1 MGNETSNDEIPP
13 HIQPNETFNF
23 EIIAKHNKEN
33 IDAKLIEDIISHH
46 FYFSNI
52 EKQAK
57 TEIIK
62 QISLIFIHK
71 DKQLVSSNTQPY
83 YFYIIKE
90 GFIELSI
97 HNSNKKH
104 QYKRGDYFGDIELIF
119 NKQYNYSA
127 KSITDCYLWCIDY
140 KSFNVI
146 VSHMQHVNYET
157 KSIFLNTFPMFMD
170 MHYNEHKTL
179 LKNTMLFTYYDNRK
193 IIKKG
198 EKIKGIYF
206 ILQGQIH
213 ILKGWRKT
221 QYVKI
226 GKGDFFGEK
235 EIIGGE
241 EYYQWDM
248 VISNPK
254 TQVLFLPLSKIISML
269 GHNYKDKILLYI
281 MKYIFISSHSFNSF
295 NLGVIKQIFKLF
307 TIKRVNSTKD
317 NRLYQ
322 SAGYIP
328 SKKLVLVLN
337 GALYNS
343 SNKDVLANKCQI
355 LFDSI
360 ILEENPKPIDY
371 NIISSDDNE
380 TILLEASTA
389 ELEKHF
395 KYPLKEFLLRN
406 KAMERIKQIELFKH
420 FTRKKLEAI
429 LEKIKIAVVKNGQNI
444 ITQGEEGNKFF
455 IIKSGT
461 IDIYINNKYIR
472 TLSTNCYFGE
482 RALFYKEP
490 RSATAIANGDVEVFY
505 IEKDDFGSTIDSN
518 LREYLQ
524 SKLFLQDNTIKLNEL
539 IFCDLLGSGS
549 YGHVALVKSRKTNIQ
564 YAIKNIPNKQILYE
578 QIHHNLE
585 LERNIL
591 LQIDHPFIVK
601 LVKTLKDKK
610 HVYFLMEYINGKEL
624 FDVIR
629 DIGLLSKEQTQFF
642 SASLMLTMEYLHKK
656 KFIFRDIKPENIM
669 ILKNGYIKLIDFGTA
684 TKIEDKTTTIIGT
697 PHYMA
702 PEVILGDGYSFQVD
716 FWSIGICMYE
726 FMCGTVPF
734 GETAEDPLDVYLAVI
749 NDKLKFPN
757 FIKDRDFKGLVQL
770 MLEKKYVDRYCT
782 FSQIK
787 NHVWFAEFNWD
798 ELESMEMKACYIP
811 NLNVNNKEKFRFV
824 EYIDFVNVSCLIY
837 I

>member
-1 MGNETSNDEIPP
+1 M
-13 HIQPNETFNF
+13 
-23 EIIAKHNKEN
+23 
-33 IDAKLIEDIISHH
+33 
-46 FYFSNI
+46 
-52 EKQAK
+52 
-57 TEIIK
+57 
-62 QISLIFIHK
+62 
-71 DKQLVSSNTQPY
+71 
-83 YFYIIKE
+83 
-90 GFIELSI
+90 
-97 HNSNKKH
+97 
-104 QYKRGDYFGDIELIF
+104 
-119 NKQYNYSA
+119 
-127 KSITDCYLWCIDY
+127 
-140 KSFNVI
+140 
-146 VSHMQHVNYET
+146 
-157 KSIFLNTFPMFMD
+157 
-170 MHYNEHKTL
+170 
-179 LKNTMLFTYYDNRK
+179 
-193 IIKKG
+193 
-198 EKIKGIYF
+198 
-206 ILQGQIH
+206 
-213 ILKGWRKT
+213 
-221 QYVKI
+221 
-226 GKGDFFGEK
+226 
-235 EIIGGE
+235 
-241 EYYQWDM
+241 
-248 VISNPK
+248 
-254 TQVLFLPLSKIISML
+254 
-269 GHNYKDKILLYI
+269 
-281 MKYIFISSHSFNSF
+281 
-295 NLGVIKQIFKLF
+295 
-307 TIKRVNSTKD
+307 
-317 NRLYQ
+317 
-322 SAGYIP
+322 
-328 SKKLVLVLN
+328 
-337 GALYNS
+337 
-343 SNKDVLANKCQI
+343 
-355 LFDSI
+355 
-360 ILEENPKPIDY
+360 
-371 NIISSDDNE
+371 
-380 TILLEASTA
+380 
-389 ELEKHF
+389 
-395 KYPLKEFLLRN
+395 
-406 KAMERIKQIELFKH
+406 
-420 FTRKKLEAI
+420 
-429 LEKIKIAVVKNGQNI
+429 
-444 ITQGEEGNKFF
+444 
-455 IIKSGT
+455 
-461 IDIYINNKYIR
+461 
-472 TLSTNCYFGE
+472 
-482 RALFYKEP
+482 
-490 RSATAIANGDVEVFY
+490 EVFY

-518 LREYLQ
+518 LRDYLQ

-549 YGHVALVKSRKTNIQ
+549 YGHVALVKSHKTNIQ

-787 NHVWFAEFNWD
+787 NHVWFADFNWD